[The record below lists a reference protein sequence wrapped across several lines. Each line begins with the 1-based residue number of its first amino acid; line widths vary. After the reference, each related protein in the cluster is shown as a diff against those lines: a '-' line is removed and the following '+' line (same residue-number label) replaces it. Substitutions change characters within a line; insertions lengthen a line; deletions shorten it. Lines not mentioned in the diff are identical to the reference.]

1 MFPVLFELP
10 GGFAIHTYG
19 VMLALAV
26 MQAAVLMRRWGNAEN
41 LPGDQLYDMVF
52 WTLLGGLIG
61 ALLEYMRVNWDVYEG
76 NLLAFFNLRQ
86 GGLVFYGGLIGAFLT
101 FVVSSKRRGLPIP
114 QVLDIV
120 APVVPLGH
128 VLGRFGCFA
137 AGCCYGKV
145 TDVSWAVKF
154 TTAHCAALGAPNP
167 DGLPTC
173 IPEPLNTPL
182 HPTQL
187 YEAGYTLLLGLFLVW
202 LRGKRR
208 FRGQVMLA
216 YLSIYPLLRSINE
229 LFRGDVER
237 GYFLEDQLGKTLT
250 NAQFISILIVL
261 ASISTS
267 LYLWRRST
275 QSSDQQAS
283 SA

>member
-26 MQAAVLMRRWGNAEN
+26 MQAAVLMRRWGNEEG

-61 ALLEYMRVNWDVYEG
+61 ARLEYMRVNWSIYEG
-76 NLLAFFNLRQ
+76 NLFAFFNLRQ
-86 GGLVFYGGLIGAFLT
+86 GGLVFYGGLIGAFIT

-114 QVLDIV
+114 QVLDII

-128 VLGRFGCFA
+128 VLGRLGCFA

-145 TDVSWAVKF
+145 TEVAWAVKF
-154 TTAHCAALGAPNP
+154 TATHCAALGAPNP
-167 DGLPTC
+167 DGLPIC

-202 LRGKRR
+202 LRRKRR

-216 YLSIYPLLRSINE
+216 YLSIYPLLRSVNE
-229 LFRGDVER
+229 IFRGDVER
-237 GYFLEDQLGKTLT
+237 GYFLESRLGPVLT
-250 NAQFISILIVL
+250 NAQFTSILIVL

-267 LYLWRRST
+267 VYLWRRSKG
-275 QSSDQQAS
+275 SSGQKAS